1 MKIPLFDIDGTLVK
15 TGSGINRDAFHYAV
29 KKIYNV
35 DAYHSEIDP
44 EGMVDNQ
51 IVVEVLKLHGFSEE
65 EILSKLPQEIKA
77 VVEYAENNK
86 ASIALEVLPGVTD
99 LLAEIKNL
107 STPMGVLTGNVEG
120 LAWIKLESVNLK
132 DYISFGAFGSQAH
145 VRSELVEIAR
155 VNAGKKF
162 NKEFQTSD
170 FVIVGDTPKDILC
183 AREAGI
189 KVIAIATGKFS
200 YLDLEKENPDLL
212 LETLEGNVEKV
223 IEFLNND

>member
-15 TGSGINRDAFHYAV
+15 TGSGINRDAFHYGV
-29 KKIYNV
+29 KKAYGI

-51 IVVEVLKLHGFSEE
+51 IVVEVLKLHGLTEE
-65 EILSKLPQEIKA
+65 QILEKLPQEIQA
-77 VVEYAENNK
+77 VIEYAETNK
-86 ASIALEVLPGVTD
+86 LEIKLDVLPGVFD
-99 LLAEIKNL
+99 LLKEIKNHN
-107 STPMGVLTGNVEG
+107 TPMGVLTGNVEG
-120 LAWIKLESVNLK
+120 LAWIKLDSVGLK

-155 VNAGKKF
+155 ENASKKF
-162 NKEFQTSD
+162 NKEYQTDD
-170 FVIVGDTPKDILC
+170 FVIIGDTPKDILC

-200 YLDLEKENPDLL
+200 YEDLQKENPDLL
-212 LETLEGNVEKV
+212 LESLEGNIQKV
-223 IEFLNND
+223 IEFLNNY